1 VNGDKAWAA
10 NVSATHYAFK
20 NREKTRFFKAYL
32 VIAAAPTGA
41 LRARSS
47 LARSVKRYN
56 SNEDVVEFAKTVG
69 RDKLP
74 AGPELERRLQAKN
87 DDEIKL
93 VDVDGWDNTLEGL
106 VAA

>member
-1 VNGDKAWAA
+1 MSAA
-10 NVSATHYAFK
+10 HSACK
-20 NREKTRFFKAYL
+20 NREKTRFFKVYL
-32 VIAAAPTGA
+32 VIEAAPTGA
-41 LRARSS
+41 PRARSS

-56 SNEDVVEFAKTVG
+56 SNEDVVAFAQTVG

-74 AGPELERRLQAKN
+74 AKPGKERSLRAKN

-93 VDVDGWDNTLEGL
+93 VDGWDNTPEAL